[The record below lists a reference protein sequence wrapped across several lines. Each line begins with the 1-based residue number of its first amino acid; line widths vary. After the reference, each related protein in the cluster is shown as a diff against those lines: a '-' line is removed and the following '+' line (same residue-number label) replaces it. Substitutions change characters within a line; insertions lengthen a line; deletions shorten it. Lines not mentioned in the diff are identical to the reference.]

1 MHVNTA
7 SDLEIIL
14 DKCADNSRNK
24 AVDNLANLL
33 DSEPLKRKSSYQ
45 SVRQESSKLIVNIR

>member
-7 SDLEIIL
+7 CDLEIIL

-33 DSEPLKRKSSYQ
+33 DSEPLKRKSS
-45 SVRQESSKLIVNIR
+45 